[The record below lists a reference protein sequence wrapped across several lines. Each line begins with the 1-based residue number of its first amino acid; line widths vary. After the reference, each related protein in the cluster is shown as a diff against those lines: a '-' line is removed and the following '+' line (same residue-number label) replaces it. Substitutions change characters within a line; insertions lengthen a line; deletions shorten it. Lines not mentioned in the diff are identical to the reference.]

1 MIQKIYLISILL
13 MIMMVEKISRSV
25 MILLLMKKKR
35 EEEIEKEMMTM
46 KMMMVKRKRTKEE
59 QRIKRKANR
68 LLSHSKEEHPF
79 LRKIKEISNKTS
91 RRNNSQGRNK
101 ENQ

>member
-1 MIQKIYLISILL
+1 
-13 MIMMVEKISRSV
+13 
-25 MILLLMKKKR
+25 MILLQMKKKR
-35 EEEIEKEMMTM
+35 EEEIEIEMEMMTM

-68 LLSHSKEEHPF
+68 LLSHSKQEHLF

-91 RRNNSQGRNK
+91 RRNNFQERNK